1 MRHRRMDISRA
12 HRLDAPERM
21 LWLPPSE
28 VVDALALRPGEVIAD
43 VGAGTGYFSIPMAR
57 AVLPG
62 GRVYAI
68 DVQREMLSLLKKK
81 LGQYSLSNLELV
93 HADASATK
101 LPDASIDVVF
111 MANVWHEFESRA
123 AVLRESG
130 RILKPEG
137 RIAILDWR
145 PDVEPEHGPP
155 LDHRLSASEA
165 KTELMATGFSQIGQR
180 HIGRYSWLV
189 HAVLPATSS

>member
-68 DVQREMLSLLKKK
+68 DVQREMLSLLKKN
-81 LGQYSLSNLELV
+81 LASILSPTWNSCMLTRVLPNCPMPRSMLCSWQTSGTSLNLAPPSCGSREESSSRR
-93 HADASATK
+93 DASPFSTG
-101 LPDASIDVVF
+101 
-111 MANVWHEFESRA
+111 
-123 AVLRESG
+123 G
-130 RILKPEG
+130 RMSSPNMG
-137 RIAILDWR
+137 RHLTIGSAHRKQR
-145 PDVEPEHGPP
+145 PN
-155 LDHRLSASEA
+155 
-165 KTELMATGFSQIGQR
+165 
-180 HIGRYSWLV
+180 
-189 HAVLPATSS
+189 